1 MGMTGTFILNKSTYV
16 RINEDNSQRAE
27 NIKVITLIKLTAQPM

>member
-1 MGMTGTFILNKSTYV
+1 MTGTFTLYKSTYV

-27 NIKVITLIKLTAQPM
+27 NIKVITLIKSPNHPIY